1 MWNIDIKNSTTS
13 QLKNTACTVT
23 AVRVTTVS
31 DNRLQWQLTSS
42 KSSYFQ
48 TEIMRWN
55 FYNNFLPTIVFQFP
69 LFSNLYYF
77 LCSLFHSRN
86 LGLQSSK
93 MLNPEAY
100 LLGTT
105 LPLCQQISGLS
116 NGQQKLCMLYT
127 DHMMHVGRGAR
138 RGIVECKFQFNE
150 RKWNCSTVE
159 DSTVF
164 GPILSIR
171 KCPIAKLLTW
181 SDICLS

>member
-1 MWNIDIKNSTTS
+1 MKFDQK
-13 QLKNTACTVT
+13 LHH
-23 AVRVTTVS
+23 
-31 DNRLQWQLTSS
+31 
-42 KSSYFQ
+42 
-48 TEIMRWN
+48 
-55 FYNNFLPTIVFQFP
+55 
-69 LFSNLYYF
+69 YF
-77 LCSLFHSRN
+77 LYKQTFICRN

-138 RGIVECKFQFNE
+138 RGIAECKFQFNE

-171 KCPIAKLLTW
+171 KCNNVSQLYKNITNFGVLFQQEGKLSKSPAAQDNIWLMVKFFM
-181 SDICLS
+181 

>member
-1 MWNIDIKNSTTS
+1 MTQYLAWQQSGKNSDVFW
-13 QLKNTACTVT
+13 APCHIY
-23 AVRVTTVS
+23 
-31 DNRLQWQLTSS
+31 LQKHLWVLLLTS
-42 KSSYFQ
+42 
-48 TEIMRWN
+48 
-55 FYNNFLPTIVFQFP
+55 
-69 LFSNLYYF
+69 FSI
-77 LCSLFHSRN
+77 SVRN

-93 MLNPEAY
+93 VLNPEAY

-138 RGIVECKFQFNE
+138 RGIAECKFQFNE

-171 KCPIAKLLTW
+171 KCMCWGRVMAIVTW
-181 SDICLS
+181 CGAL